1 MSSPTSKTVWITGMF
16 SVILL
21 GFGIVWGTV
30 VFERFE
36 KVPNDLNRQVILEG
50 TYTLV
55 DTSFTTR
62 LLSNETVAGLAASG
76 AGGDLL
82 SDPTIAGLLAN
93 PALGDLVSNPAIL
106 GLLADPAALAPLANP
121 DVLAALSDPAVLAAV
136 ADPTKLLALIGA
148 NPAVGALL
156 ADPGVNALLA
166 SGAATALVSNP
177 GLMALVTDPALGAV
191 LTNPV
196 VAGLF
201 ADPDAL
207 ALVLDPRTQKIL
219 ANPADLPTVEIPVSV
234 NRVRVADRVE
244 GDNIYLTET
253 VTTTNLVDNSD
264 MGLLD
269 PRFAPSTTTLVVDRA
284 DKNYI
289 TDLMDEGAQRS
300 GQWGLPFHT
309 DKGTA
314 YPSWIS
320 FAFQPLDA
328 VYGETTTTNG
338 LQTYTY
344 VVDVENVALGALD
357 PAGTG
362 LPLVFDT
369 FTVAYIEPNTGA
381 GVDATM
387 MDTVSAQAPDGSK
400 YVRLANNLKYSDD
413 SVAELV
419 DETEGLKS
427 QIVWFGSW
435 LPTGSSI
442 VGGILLLIA
451 LGLFLKIRMEAA
463 REAQA

>member
-1 MSSPTSKTVWITGMF
+1 MSSPTSKTLWITGIIGA
-16 SVILL
+16 VLL
-21 GFGIVWGTV
+21 GFGSIWGTV
-30 VFERFE
+30 VFQRFE
-36 KVPNDLNRQVILEG
+36 KVPDDLNRQVILEG

-62 LLSNETVAGLAASG
+62 LLSNETVAGIAASG

-82 SDPTIAGLLAN
+82 SDPAVAGLLAN
-93 PALGDLVSNPAIL
+93 TDAM
-106 GLLADPAALAPLANP
+106 AALT
-121 DVLAALSDPAVLAAV
+121 DPAVLAAL
-136 ADPTKLLALIGA
+136 ADPTLLPALAAA
-148 NPAVGALL
+148 NPAIGALLTDPAILGVLANPVVGALL
-156 ADPGVNALLA
+156 ADP
-166 SGAATALVSNP
+166 
-177 GLMALVTDPALGAV
+177 
-191 LTNPV
+191 
-196 VAGLF
+196 
-201 ADPDAL
+201 DAL
-207 ALVLDPRTQKIL
+207 ALLLDPRTQRIL
-219 ANPADLPTVEIPVSV
+219 ANPAYLPTVEIPVSI

-253 VTTTNLVDNSD
+253 VTTTNLSDNSD

-289 TDLMDEGAQRS
+289 TELMDEGAQRS
-300 GQWGLPFHT
+300 GQLGFPFHT

-328 VYGETTTTNG
+328 VYGETTSTNG

-357 PAGTG
+357 PSGTG

-369 FTVAYIEPNTGA
+369 FSVAYIEPNTGA
-381 GVDATM
+381 GVDATV

-400 YVRLANNLKYSDD
+400 YVRITNNLRYSDD

-419 DETEGLKS
+419 DEIEGLKN

-435 LPTGSSI
+435 LPIGSSI
-442 VGGILLLIA
+442 VGGFLLLIT

-463 REAQA
+463 REAQG

>member
-1 MSSPTSKTVWITGMF
+1 MSSAISKTVWITGIIG
-16 SVILL
+16 VILL
-21 GFGIVWGTV
+21 GFGIIWGTV
-30 VFERFE
+30 VFQRFE
-36 KVPNDLNRQVILEG
+36 KVPDDLNRQVILEG

-76 AGGDLL
+76 AGGALL
-82 SDPTIAGLLAN
+82 SDPAIAGLLAN

-121 DVLAALSDPAVLAAV
+121 DVLAALADPAVLAAV
-136 ADPTKLLALIGA
+136 ADPTKLPALIGA
-148 NPAVGALL
+148 NPAIGALL
-156 ADPGVNALLA
+156 ADPAVSALLA

-196 VAGLF
+196 VAGLL

-253 VTTTNLVDNSD
+253 ITTTNLVDNSD

-269 PRFAPSTTTLVVDRA
+269 SQFAPSTTTLVVDRS
-284 DKNYI
+284 DKDYI
-289 TDLMDEGAQRS
+289 TELMDEGVKRS

-309 DKGTA
+309 DKNTA

-320 FAFQPLDA
+320 FAGQPLDA
-328 VYGETTTTNG
+328 VYGETTSTNG

-344 VVDVENVALGALD
+344 VVDVENVALGLDD

-381 GVDATM
+381 GVDATV

-400 YVRLANNLKYSDD
+400 YVRLANNLKYSDE

-419 DETEGLKS
+419 DEIEGLRN

-435 LPTGSSI
+435 LPMGASV
-442 VGGILLLIA
+442 VGGILLLVA
-451 LGLFLKIRMEAA
+451 LGLFLRIRMEATRQEKA
-463 REAQA
+463 